1 MKVVERSAIVPFT
14 PQQMFDLVNDVA
26 RYREFL
32 PWCTASSIEESGA
45 TERIASL
52 HIERG
57 VLRSKFTT
65 RNRLTLHTEI
75 MMELIDGPFRIL
87 SGQWR
92 FNPIGEQ
99 GARVSFR
106 VEFEFR
112 NPLTAMAF
120 NAVFES
126 MCGTIVDA
134 FAARAREIYR

>member
-1 MKVVERSAIVPFT
+1 LKVVERSAIVPFT
-14 PQQMFDLVNDVA
+14 PAQMFDLVNDVA

-32 PWCTASSIEESGA
+32 PWCSASSVEDASP

-52 HIERG
+52 NIERG
-57 VLRSKFTT
+57 LLRSKFTT
-65 RNRLTLHTEI
+65 RNRLNPHTEI
-75 MMELIDGPFRIL
+75 LMELIDGPFRSL

-92 FNPIGEQ
+92 FIAIGAQ

-112 NPLTAMAF
+112 NPLTAAAF
-120 NAVFES
+120 NSVFES
-126 MCGTIVDA
+126 MCATIVDA